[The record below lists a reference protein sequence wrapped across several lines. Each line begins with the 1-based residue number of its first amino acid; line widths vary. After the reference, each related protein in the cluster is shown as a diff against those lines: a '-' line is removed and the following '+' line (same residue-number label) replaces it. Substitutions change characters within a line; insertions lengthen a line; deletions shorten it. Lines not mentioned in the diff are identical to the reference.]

1 MTCINDDA
9 LSRRQAANSPALPVA
24 RFKVTPSKGHGATST
39 RSQTRIMELPLQISF
54 RGMDSS
60 PVIEAQI
67 RERAAKLDKFNDRI
81 TACRVVVE
89 AHHHHHH
96 KGRLYHI
103 RVDVTVPGH
112 EIVVSREPDEHQ
124 AHEDIQV
131 AVRDAF
137 DAARR
142 QIEDHLRIDAGR

>member
-1 MTCINDDA
+1 
-9 LSRRQAANSPALPVA
+9 
-24 RFKVTPSKGHGATST
+24 
-39 RSQTRIMELPLQISF
+39 MELPLQISF